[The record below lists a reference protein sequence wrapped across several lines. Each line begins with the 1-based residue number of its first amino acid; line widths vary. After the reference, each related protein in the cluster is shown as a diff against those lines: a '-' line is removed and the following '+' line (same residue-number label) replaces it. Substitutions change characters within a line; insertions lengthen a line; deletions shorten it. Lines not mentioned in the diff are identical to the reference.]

1 MEGVRFLVVPYSLSF
16 GKPFC
21 SDVLWR
27 PVLGLSIMFAQAG
40 NSVLNLI
47 NRSWAKIE
55 ISVKYLIKIFRDF
68 NQPVQHSTVMPWSG
82 LGNSAEL
89 QHVLEVTS
97 EEGDTWFPSWPGYD
111 TIGLLGKGKGNSS
124 TVSNHAFF
132 FFSELL
138 EEYHPVILR
147 NNWVRGASEGAMWG
161 KAGGLSRETWGSV
174 EWAAFVGIWWACW
187 QHGEVTRE
195 WKEARGKGGLAV
207 GNGHRQRLVVGCCL
221 FACSLMLFKAWFFLA
236 ESWAVSLGT
245 WG

>member
-55 ISVKYLIKIFRDF
+55 LSVKYLIKIFRDF
-68 NQPVQHSTVMPWSG
+68 NQPVQHSTVMLWSG

-111 TIGLLGKGKGNSS
+111 TIELLGKGKGNSS

-161 KAGGLSRETWGSV
+161 KARGAFKGNMGVSRVSSLCGNMVGLLATWRGHTWVKGSKREGRLSCRKRPQAEIGGGVL
-174 EWAAFVGIWWACW
+174 FV
-187 QHGEVTRE
+187 
-195 WKEARGKGGLAV
+195 
-207 GNGHRQRLVVGCCL
+207 CL
-221 FACSLMLFKAWFFLA
+221 LPD
-236 ESWAVSLGT
+236 VI
-245 WG
+245 